1 MLSKG
6 KFYDLKTHGKR
17 GRSKAG
23 RSRGRHTQAKIKY
36 KARMARV
43 VGKWGV

>member
-1 MLSKG
+1 MLPKG
-6 KFYDLKTHGKR
+6 KLYDLKTHGKR
-17 GRSKAG
+17 GRSKAA
-23 RSRGRHTQAKIKY
+23 RSRGRHNRTKLKY